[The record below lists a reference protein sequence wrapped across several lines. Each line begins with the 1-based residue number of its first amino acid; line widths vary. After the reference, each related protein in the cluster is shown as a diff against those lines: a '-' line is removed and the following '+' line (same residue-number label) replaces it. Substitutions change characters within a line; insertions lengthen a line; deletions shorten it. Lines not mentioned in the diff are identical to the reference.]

1 MKINLKDGGSN
12 LIKLIAEFGIASFI
26 IFIYIM
32 IFICSQKISIE
43 NNFELDLLEGTEVYY
58 SERYGWTLRRTK

>member
-1 MKINLKDGGSN
+1 MNTTINKETVKKEENTGNNS
-12 LIKLIAEFGIASFI
+12 I
-26 IFIYIM
+26 IRNI
-32 IFICSQKISIE
+32 SKNSIE

>member
-1 MKINLKDGGSN
+1 MNTTINKESLVKKEENTENNSN
-12 LIKLIAEFGIASFI
+12 IRNIS
-26 IFIYIM
+26 
-32 IFICSQKISIE
+32 KISIE

>member
-1 MKINLKDGGSN
+1 MHTTINKESLVKKEENTENNSN
-12 LIKLIAEFGIASFI
+12 IRNIS
-26 IFIYIM
+26 
-32 IFICSQKISIE
+32 KISIE